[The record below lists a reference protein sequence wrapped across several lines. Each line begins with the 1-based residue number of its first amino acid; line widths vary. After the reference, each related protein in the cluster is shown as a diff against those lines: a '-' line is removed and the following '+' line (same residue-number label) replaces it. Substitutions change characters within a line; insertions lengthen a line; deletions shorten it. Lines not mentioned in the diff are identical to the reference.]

1 MSDDVLS
8 YSSER
13 KGILSEK
20 ETSQDLETDIL
31 SLRPETLDDYV
42 GQNQAVETLRIAIEA
57 AKMRNEPVDHVLFHG
72 PPGLGKTTLAHI
84 IANETGGTLTVTSGP
99 ALEKGGDLIGIL
111 THLEDGDLLF
121 IDEIHRTPKS
131 VEELLYPAMED
142 FAIDFVFDKGV
153 HARSHRYRL
162 RRFCLV
168 GATTRVGLLSAP
180 LRDRFGIM
188 RSLDFYALDDLV
200 KITKRSAALLD
211 VPIEADAAME
221 LARRCRGTPRIAN
234 RLLKRVRDYAQ
245 VRSDGTIR
253 PDIVQAEQN
262 LIAANAEIGV
272 AKSLYYPDI
281 SMTAD
286 YGAASEDLE
295 ATGVRTEVAAPARL
309 ADRLVGLV
317 TLGPRAVG
325 GGYDDDERRLVEA
338 VAQRLAY
345 AAGAFLPDT
354 AGLESIEARRIQ
366 ESLLPSTPAISAIN
380 SALRKDDQPP
390 QGITMR
396 PIPVSASLV

>member
-8 YSSER
+8 YSSDL

-20 ETSQDLETDIL
+20 ETSQDLEAEIL
-31 SLRPETLDDYV
+31 SLRPENLDEYV
-42 GQNQAVETLRIAIEA
+42 GQDQAVESLRIAIEA
-57 AKMRNEPVDHVLFHG
+57 AKLRNEPVDHVLFHG

-111 THLEDGDLLF
+111 THLEDGDILF

-200 KITKRSAALLD
+200 TITKRSAALLN
-211 VPIEADAAME
+211 VPIEEDAAME
-221 LARRCRGTPRIAN
+221 LARRCRGTPRIVN
-234 RLLKRVRDYAQ
+234 RLLKRVRDYSQ
-245 VRSDGTIR
+245 VRAQGRVTFATVSAGLALEGVDDQGLTKLDRRYLRTIIDYYR
-253 PDIVQAEQN
+253 GGPVGIEA
-262 LIAANAEIGV
+262 LAATLQEETDTLVDVVEPYLLKRGFLMRT
-272 AKSLYYPDI
+272 S
-281 SMTAD
+281 S
-286 YGAASEDLE
+286 GRRASE
-295 ATGVRTEVAAPARL
+295 AAYQHL
-309 ADRLVGLV
+309 
-317 TLGPRAVG
+317 
-325 GGYDDDERRLVEA
+325 
-338 VAQRLAY
+338 
-345 AAGAFLPDT
+345 
-354 AGLESIEARRIQ
+354 
-366 ESLLPSTPAISAIN
+366 
-380 SALRKDDQPP
+380 
-390 QGITMR
+390 GITYQKGLFR
-396 PIPVSASLV
+396 E